1 LELLKN
7 NTEKHELHWF
17 IYSWKQNYY
26 TGNSR
31 ANWKESSPVGFTR
44 CFLGPPRWLPWFI
57 HVFLFELIRGSRAR
71 SSLVTLI
78 IGTVTMFLEWTIYI
92 KEVDM
97 TRRKR
102 IKHVSEV
109 LTCFTILLLCC
120 CAFSCLVV
128 MCVNIGVVL
137 WIKVNIT
144 LLWNEVTR

>member
-1 LELLKN
+1 
-7 NTEKHELHWF
+7 
-17 IYSWKQNYY
+17 
-26 TGNSR
+26 
-31 ANWKESSPVGFTR
+31 
-44 CFLGPPRWLPWFI
+44 
-57 HVFLFELIRGSRAR
+57 
-71 SSLVTLI
+71 LI
-78 IGTVTMFLEWTIYI
+78 IGTVTMFLEWTIDI

-102 IKHVSEV
+102 IKHVGEV